1 MDKLKPAVT
10 AGVAGFGFSLLVALV
25 SGVRFPA
32 LLIRPLV
39 FGGIFFGLGVA
50 VLYLCRQFLMSS
62 GDGDGLGRN
71 VDISLGDDNDE
82 KMIIGEDGGDMNLA
96 DFEDMN
102 GALDS
107 DDFSEDGNA
116 ADGSGLGENMQGLEQ
131 NSALGYTGKG
141 HDLGESFKPMDFNI
155 LSRNTDQEPSR
166 PIAPL
171 SAGGQKVYAR
181 VPEMENVV
189 NADPK
194 KLARTVENLLSD
206 E

>member
-1 MDKLKPAVT
+1 MDKLKLAVI
-10 AGVAGFGFSLLVALV
+10 AGVAGVGFSLLVALV

-50 VLYLCRQFLMSS
+50 VLYLYQRFLMSS

-71 VDISLGDDNDE
+71 VDIFLDDDNDE
-82 KMIIGEDGGDMNLA
+82 KMIIGEDGSGMNL
-96 DFEDMN
+96 DGFEEMD
-102 GALDS
+102 GVLDS
-107 DDFSEDGNA
+107 DGFSEDGNA
-116 ADGSGLGENMQGLEQ
+116 TGSGLGENMQGLEQ
-131 NSALGYTGKG
+131 NSVLGYTGKG

-166 PIAPL
+166 PIAPM